1 MYSGDQHR
9 SWHGT
14 TIQAV
19 LFDKS
24 QDPTSLLAQLAAHS
38 GRTPHGLFHSNGSL
52 SPVHQTA
59 SACLSHIGTAVI
71 HSHSSG
77 TLPQAQATSLSHS
90 GTTPLLVNQ
99 STSLSHTG
107 TNPSLANQSTS
118 LSHTGTNPSLVNQA
132 TSLSRTG
139 TNPSLVNQATS
150 LSHTG
155 LTPSLVNQA
164 TNLCHSGFTPLLVS
178 QITSLSHAHLT
189 PILVNQPACLSHSR
203 ETHPQAQA
211 ASLPHSGGTPSQAQ
225 AATLFQSGDT
235 PSQAAY
241 LSCSDLLAHQETCL
255 TAPDSHISINRKRR
269 ARTENEYGNADKMY
283 GYKVHVIEAK
293 APLSHF
299 KQHQGHSITHYN
311 HSPLESD
318 AFAQHRSKLFSYL
331 IARKQMCDL
340 DKSIPQLVTKGLQ
353 GYLSC
358 ISGDQSVESSDTTY
372 LRVMDQNADSPETI
386 LEALSWLH
394 HEFEVGKS
402 IDHLIVAGDAK
413 TCLHM
418 TTLKQQYGEALQW
431 LITFPGDFHLLKN
444 YQEVLMTAYWDAGL
458 RQIAS
463 ASGYRGETLTS
474 LSKCS
479 NFNTTTTFFFE
490 VWEALYQ
497 HMLKVYNVFI
507 RERKTT
513 DTDQLCSAPDG
524 FTEFLNE
531 KASNDENWKFWIQF
545 VLRDSMAFISLYLAM
560 RSNDWNLRIASL
572 KDMAPIFFA
581 FNRSHYQKLISQ
593 HLSDLLIMPTDIL
606 AKLKAGCFAASITGR
621 PWHSAA
627 IDEAH
632 KMMINKDLKSAV
644 VRPSKENMNRT
655 SMYLGHRM
663 KLLHN
668 LQDQVSQ
675 GLEKDQVD
683 DVSSIYTA
691 SKTTIKSLQNIRA
704 MMNKIQEGELLP
716 LSSNLGTLRN
726 SFIGKKANSEQR
738 EDLLNFR
745 QTGLSDFH
753 TYVTYTY
760 LKPSSVAL
768 TLKRKTVHTFS
779 NQKVTK
785 KLSNSE
791 KEKKIVS
798 LCLKRRLKAKC
809 IPATGKCEQYLELP
823 RAIATSDGTPQK
835 GDKANARSYLDKRYQ
850 IQLDDNNWIPDT
862 VIIDGMFLIYTN
874 PIPNTKMADYVL
886 FLLARY
892 AVYYLQKG
900 VNEIHI
906 IFDNPGRISDHPKCI
921 EHKQRDSGIADHQT
935 HYTFDDNTKAPSKWS
950 EVLKCREC
958 KRAAVKYVGDCILRK
973 ATTILTQD
981 QRIYVAGHLD
991 GQEGDLAY
999 YSTCNSSCAIDLT
1012 LTCNAE
1018 EADTRMWLHASKT
1031 NGEKILVYSPDTDA
1045 LYISMLMVNPILKGV
1060 CLQVNPLGKP
1070 K

>member
-1 MYSGDQHR
+1 MAILEEEELKSYDSDLITLIGELDKELVHATTLLEEALITVTKKVAEKILHQDAILLPDARDMLLNYLQKKKHADQVSGKYLFSYLKQRLSKHLACCTRIRSVGTILYRKGGDLMTTITNLLFRQRKQPKEKGLTSEPPIPNQQESFDQLLERVCTHMNNKLHQQAREIIANSKAGKMDLTQLDIDNFIASTDPCIWKMLLLLTRSVRDASMPMAMLTASNNKKLHCFYLLCVLLFTTNNQCNTPVHITLTDLLDSHIGNSEKIRILNRFGAVASPDTHARYRQSIVQQTKERGNKELLKKFAVLSMDNIDYLQSHAAVYSGDQHR

-24 QDPTSLLAQLAAHS
+24 QEPTSLLAQLAAHS
-38 GRTPHGLFHSNGSL
+38 GRTPHGLFHSSGSL

-59 SACLSHIGTAVI
+59 SACLSHTGPAVI

-99 STSLSHTG
+99 STSLSHKG

-118 LSHTGTNPSLVNQA
+118 LSHTGTNPSLVNQATSLSHTGTNPSLVNQATSLSRTGTNPSLVNQA

-178 QITSLSHAHLT
+178 QIASLSHAHLT

-211 ASLPHSGGTPSQAQ
+211 A
-225 AATLFQSGDT
+225 TLFQSDDT
-235 PSQAAY
+235 PSQAAC
-241 LSCSDLLAHQETCL
+241 LSCSDLLAHQEACL

-353 GYLSC
+353 GYLSY

-402 IDHLIVAGDAK
+402 IDLIVTGDAK
-413 TCLHM
+413 TYLHM

-479 NFNTTTTFFFE
+479 NFSTTTTFFFE

-513 DTDQLCSAPDG
+513 DTDQLCSASDG

-545 VLRDSMAFISLYLAM
+545 VLRDCMAFISLYLAM

-572 KDMAPIFFA
+572 KDMAPIFFM
-581 FNRSHYQKLISQ
+581 R
-593 HLSDLLIMPTDIL
+593 
-606 AKLKAGCFAASITGR
+606 C
-621 PWHSAA
+621 
-627 IDEAH
+627 
-632 KMMINKDLKSAV
+632 
-644 VRPSKENMNRT
+644 
-655 SMYLGHRM
+655 
-663 KLLHN
+663 
-668 LQDQVSQ
+668 
-675 GLEKDQVD
+675 
-683 DVSSIYTA
+683 
-691 SKTTIKSLQNIRA
+691 
-704 MMNKIQEGELLP
+704 
-716 LSSNLGTLRN
+716 
-726 SFIGKKANSEQR
+726 
-738 EDLLNFR
+738 
-745 QTGLSDFH
+745 
-753 TYVTYTY
+753 
-760 LKPSSVAL
+760 
-768 TLKRKTVHTFS
+768 KTVT
-779 NQKVTK
+779 
-785 KLSNSE
+785 
-791 KEKKIVS
+791 
-798 LCLKRRLKAKC
+798 
-809 IPATGKCEQYLELP
+809 
-823 RAIATSDGTPQK
+823 
-835 GDKANARSYLDKRYQ
+835 
-850 IQLDDNNWIPDT
+850 T
-862 VIIDGMFLIYTN
+862 V
-874 PIPNTKMADYVL
+874 
-886 FLLARY
+886 
-892 AVYYLQKG
+892 
-900 VNEIHI
+900 
-906 IFDNPGRISDHPKCI
+906 
-921 EHKQRDSGIADHQT
+921 
-935 HYTFDDNTKAPSKWS
+935 
-950 EVLKCREC
+950 
-958 KRAAVKYVGDCILRK
+958 
-973 ATTILTQD
+973 
-981 QRIYVAGHLD
+981 
-991 GQEGDLAY
+991 
-999 YSTCNSSCAIDLT
+999 
-1012 LTCNAE
+1012 
-1018 EADTRMWLHASKT
+1018 
-1031 NGEKILVYSPDTDA
+1031 LV
-1045 LYISMLMVNPILKGV
+1045 V
-1060 CLQVNPLGKP
+1060 
-1070 K
+1070 